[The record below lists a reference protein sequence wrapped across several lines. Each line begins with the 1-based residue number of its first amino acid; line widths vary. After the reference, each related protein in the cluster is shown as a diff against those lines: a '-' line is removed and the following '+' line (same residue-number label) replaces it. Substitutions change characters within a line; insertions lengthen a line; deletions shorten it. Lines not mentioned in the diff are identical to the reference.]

1 MKTWLKKGMQMNK
14 KNTDTLN
21 NLFTGIDQL
30 KQLSGE
36 LKSDHCVALT
46 MAIYE
51 MEDDLNFLIDQISYE
66 TNNFDPV
73 KIYEM
78 FGYPEDHKHN
88 KKFMDI
94 YNRYKDQE

>member
-1 MKTWLKKGMQMNK
+1 MNK

-21 NLFTGIDQL
+21 NLFTEINKI

-36 LKSDHCVALT
+36 LKSDHCVTLT

-51 MEDDLNFLIDQISYE
+51 MEDDLHFLIDQISCE

-78 FGYPEDHKHN
+78 FGYPEKTTYN
-88 KKFMDI
+88 KKFIDI
-94 YNRYKDQE
+94 YNKYKDSE